1 MKITIDKIIDKIA
14 EFRKQALSGDYIQK
28 PFAWALYQTWKWVD
42 QNEKPRSLTM
52 DARHI
57 DSSNS

>member
-42 QNEKPRSLTM
+42 QNEKPRK
-52 DARHI
+52 DG
-57 DSSNS
+57 DNNK